1 MLEPY
6 YSKTIKSKKVSG
18 KAGGEIEP
26 QEIFLD
32 NLAKRREEEF
42 GITEKKFEIPISKR
56 VSQGVF
62 LVFAFL
68 FFVFFVKSFY
78 LQILK
83 NEEFSLLAQNNKAR
97 ISLIRPERGVIY
109 DSSFRQ
115 LVVNLPSFDLICDQR
130 NFPYN
135 NEQKLA
141 ILKELSVILNEDF
154 SELKKQIEKS
164 QIPEVLVSENLSQ
177 EALVKLET
185 NSLLAKRNG
194 EPPFCKI
201 EMNTIRN
208 YISDFNSSHI
218 IGYMGK
224 INPEEFETAENYS
237 FSDYIGK
244 SGIERSYEKILRGE
258 AGKWKIEKNAVG
270 QTKSES
276 LSSEPKAGS
285 SLALWLNSDLQKKSE
300 EALQEM
306 LTQTGSKAG
315 AVVALNP
322 KTGGVLAMTSLPEFD
337 NNLFS
342 KGIDAESLQNN
353 LNDPGKPLFN
363 RAIAGEYP
371 TGSTIKPLI
380 ASAALQE
387 KIISP
392 EKRINDPGYI
402 QIPHEYNPEIVYT
415 FNDWAV
421 HGWADMR
428 KAIAVSCNV
437 YFYTIG
443 GGYQGQEGLGASR
456 IKKYLELFGW
466 GEKTGIDLAGE
477 TKGLI
482 PSPQWMKEVKGE
494 NWYTG
499 NTYNFSIGQGD
510 LRVTP
515 LQVANAFAAIANG
528 GTLYQPHMAQRIIDD
543 NKNTIEEI
551 KPIVIRQNFIDAEN
565 LKIIREGMRDA
576 VTYGSSVTLNDLPV
590 EVAAKTGTAE
600 TSKDRV
606 YHNWVTVFA
615 PYDDPQIVITIVV
628 EGVPEGMTVA
638 LPVAK
643 EILNYYFSR

>member
-1 MLEPY
+1 MREPY
-6 YSKTIKSKKVSG
+6 YSKIIKSKKISG
-18 KAGGEIEP
+18 KAGEEVEP
-26 QEIFLD
+26 QEVFLD
-32 NLAKRREEEF
+32 NLAKKREEEF

-56 VSQGVF
+56 ASQGIF
-62 LVFAFL
+62 LVFLFL
-68 FFVFFVKSFY
+68 FFIFFAKSFY

-83 NEEFSLLAQNNKAR
+83 NGELSLLAQNNKAR
-97 ISLIRPERGVIY
+97 VSLIRPERGVIY
-109 DSSFRQ
+109 DSSLRQ

-135 NEQKLA
+135 NDQKLA
-141 ILKELSVILNEDF
+141 ILGELSVILNKDF
-154 SELKKQIEKS
+154 NELRKQVEKS
-164 QIPEVLVSENLSQ
+164 QIPEILVSENLNQ
-177 EALVKLET
+177 EALIKLET
-185 NSLLAKRNG
+185 NPLLAKKKG
-194 EPPFCKI
+194 EPPLCKV
-201 EMNTIRN
+201 EMNTVRN
-208 YISDFNSSHI
+208 YISDFNSSHL

-224 INPEEFETAENYS
+224 INLEELETAENYS

-244 SGIERSYEKILRGE
+244 SGIEKSYEKILRGE
-258 AGKWKIEKNAVG
+258 VGKWKIEKNAVG

-276 LSSEPKAGS
+276 LSSEPKAGNS
-285 SLALWLNSDLQKKSE
+285 VVLWLDSDLQKKSE
-300 EALQEM
+300 QALGEI
-306 LTQTGSKAG
+306 LAQTGSKAG
-315 AVVALNP
+315 AIVALNP
-322 KTGGVLAMTSLPEFD
+322 KTGGVLTMVSLPEFD

-342 KGIDAESLQNN
+342 KGIDTESFQNN

-363 RAIAGEYP
+363 RVIAGEYP

-402 QIPHEYNPEIVYT
+402 QIPHEYDPEIVYT
-415 FNDWAV
+415 FNDWMA

-443 GGYQGQEGLGASR
+443 GGYQDQEGLGADR

-494 NWYTG
+494 IWYTG

-515 LQVANAFAAIANG
+515 LQVVNAFAAIANG
-528 GTLYQPHMAQRIIDD
+528 GTLYQPHMVQRIIDE

-551 KPIVIRQNFIDAEN
+551 KPVVIRQNFIDAEN
-565 LKIIREGMRDA
+565 LKIVREGMRDA

-590 EVAAKTGTAE
+590 EAAAKTGTAE
-600 TSKDRV
+600 TSKDKV

-628 EGVPEGMTVA
+628 ENVPEGMVVA